1 MRWPSTP
8 ALRASKPS
16 VEPTGPV
23 DTGSR
28 FFLFTPPVTMKKLS
42 FAATACLLALAAAAP
57 LASAQNIAIVNNK
70 PVPKAR
76 VEAFI
81 DQVVKQ
87 GQQQRTPELEKQV
100 RDELVLREIFQQEAE
115 KRGLAATADYKQQME
130 FARQSILIRELFA
143 DFQKKNPVSDAEL
156 QAEYNTLK
164 SQAGDKEYH
173 ARHILVETEAEAK
186 DLITKIKGGAKF
198 EDLAKQFSKD
208 PGSGQNGGD
217 LDWAAPAGYVPEFSQ
232 AMVAL
237 QKGQLTETP
246 VKSQFGYHIIR
257 LDDVREA
264 QFPSF
269 DEVKPQ
275 LSQRLQQ
282 TKLAKFR
289 DDLKAKAKT
298 DYKF

>member
-1 MRWPSTP
+1 
-8 ALRASKPS
+8 
-16 VEPTGPV
+16 
-23 DTGSR
+23 
-28 FFLFTPPVTMKKLS
+28 MKKLP

-130 FARQSILIRELFA
+130 FARQSILIRELFN
-143 DFQKKNPVSDAEL
+143 DFNKKNPVSDAEV
-156 QAEYNTLK
+156 QAEYNQLK
-164 SQAGDKEYH
+164 GQAGDKEYH
-173 ARHILVETEAEAK
+173 ARHILVETEDEAK
-186 DLITKIKGGAKF
+186 SLIAQIKGGAKF
-198 EDLAKQFSKD
+198 DELAKKHSKD

-217 LDWAAPAGYVPEFSQ
+217 LDWAAPAGYVPEFSE
-232 AMVAL
+232 AMTKL
-237 QKGQLTETP
+237 EKGKFTETP
-246 VKSQFGYHIIR
+246 VKSQFGWHIIK
-257 LDDVREA
+257 LDDVRDA
-264 QFPSF
+264 QFPGLE
-269 DEVKPQ
+269 EVKPQ
-275 LSQRLQQ
+275 LTQRLQQ
-282 TKLAKFR
+282 AKIAKFR

>member
-1 MRWPSTP
+1 
-8 ALRASKPS
+8 
-16 VEPTGPV
+16 
-23 DTGSR
+23 
-28 FFLFTPPVTMKKLS
+28 MKKLP
-42 FAATACLLALAAAAP
+42 FAATACLLALAAVAP

-115 KRGLAATADYKQQME
+115 KRGLAATPDYKQQIE
-130 FARQSILIRELFA
+130 FARQSILIRELFT
-143 DFQKKNPVSDAEL
+143 DFSKKNVVSDAEI
-156 QAEYNTLK
+156 QAEYNQLK
-164 SQAGDKEYH
+164 GQAGDKEYR
-173 ARHILVETEAEAK
+173 ARHILVESEDEAK
-186 DLITKIKGGAKF
+186 SLIAQIKGGAKF
-198 EDLAKQFSKD
+198 DELAKKHSKD

-232 AMVAL
+232 AMVKL
-237 QKGQLTETP
+237 EKGKFTETP
-246 VKSQFGYHIIR
+246 VKSQFGWHIIQ
-257 LDDVREA
+257 LDDVRDA
-264 QFPSF
+264 QFPPF
-269 DEVKPQ
+269 EEVKPQ

-282 TKLAKFR
+282 AKLAKFR
-289 DDLKAKAKT
+289 DELKAKAKT

>member
-1 MRWPSTP
+1 
-8 ALRASKPS
+8 
-16 VEPTGPV
+16 V
-23 DTGSR
+23 
-28 FFLFTPPVTMKKLS
+28 
-42 FAATACLLALAAAAP
+42 AP

-100 RDELVLREIFQQEAE
+100 RDELVMREIFQQEAE
-115 KRGLAATADYKQQME
+115 RRGLAATPDYKQQME

-143 DFQKKNPVSDAEL
+143 DYSKKNTVSDAEI
-156 QAEYNTLK
+156 QAEYNQLK
-164 SQAGDKEYH
+164 GQAGEKEYR
-173 ARHILVETEAEAK
+173 ARHILVESEDEAK
-186 DLITKIKGGAKF
+186 SLIAQIKGGAKF
-198 EDLAKQFSKD
+198 DELAKKHSKD

-232 AMVAL
+232 AMVKL
-237 QKGQLTETP
+237 EKGKFTDTP
-246 VKSQFGYHIIR
+246 VKSQFGWHIIQ
-257 LDDVREA
+257 LDDVRDA
-264 QFPSF
+264 QFPAF

-275 LSQRLQQ
+275 LAQRLQQ
-282 TKLAKFR
+282 AKLAKFR

>member
-1 MRWPSTP
+1 
-8 ALRASKPS
+8 
-16 VEPTGPV
+16 
-23 DTGSR
+23 
-28 FFLFTPPVTMKKLS
+28 MKKLP
-42 FAATACLLALAAAAP
+42 FVATACLLALAAVAP

-100 RDELVLREIFQQEAE
+100 RDELVMREIFQQEAE
-115 KRGLAATADYKQQME
+115 RRGLQASSEYKQQME

-143 DFQKKNPVSDAEL
+143 DYSKKNVVSDADL
-156 QAEYNTLK
+156 QAEYKQLK
-164 SQAGDKEYH
+164 GQAGDKEYR
-173 ARHILVETEAEAK
+173 ARHILVETEDEAK
-186 DLITKIKGGAKF
+186 SLITQLKGGAKF
-198 EDLAKQFSKD
+198 DELAKKHSKD

-232 AMVAL
+232 AMTKL
-237 QKGQLTETP
+237 EKGKFTDTP
-246 VKSQFGYHIIR
+246 VKSQFGWHIIQ
-257 LDDVREA
+257 LDDTRDA

>member
-1 MRWPSTP
+1 
-8 ALRASKPS
+8 
-16 VEPTGPV
+16 
-23 DTGSR
+23 
-28 FFLFTPPVTMKKLS
+28 MKKLS

-115 KRGLAATADYKQQME
+115 KRGLAATPDYKQQME

-173 ARHILVETEAEAK
+173 ARHILVESEAEAK

-275 LSQRLQQ
+275 LAQRLQQ

>member
-1 MRWPSTP
+1 
-8 ALRASKPS
+8 
-16 VEPTGPV
+16 
-23 DTGSR
+23 
-28 FFLFTPPVTMKKLS
+28 MKKLP
-42 FAATACLLALAAAAP
+42 FAATACLLALAAVAP

-100 RDELVLREIFQQEAE
+100 RDELVMREIFQQEAE
-115 KRGLAATADYKQQME
+115 RRGLAATPDYKQQME

-143 DFQKKNPVSDAEL
+143 DYSKKNTVSDAEI
-156 QAEYNTLK
+156 QAEYNQLK
-164 SQAGDKEYH
+164 GQAGEKEYR
-173 ARHILVETEAEAK
+173 ARHILVESEDEAK
-186 DLITKIKGGAKF
+186 SLIAQIKGGAKF
-198 EDLAKQFSKD
+198 DELAKKHSKD

-232 AMVAL
+232 AMVKL
-237 QKGQLTETP
+237 EKGKFTDTP
-246 VKSQFGYHIIR
+246 VKSQFGWHIIQ
-257 LDDVREA
+257 LDDVRDA
-264 QFPSF
+264 QFPAF

-275 LSQRLQQ
+275 LAQRLQQ
-282 TKLAKFR
+282 AKLAKFR

>member
-1 MRWPSTP
+1 
-8 ALRASKPS
+8 
-16 VEPTGPV
+16 
-23 DTGSR
+23 
-28 FFLFTPPVTMKKLS
+28 MKKLS

-130 FARQSILIRELFA
+130 FARQSILIRELFN
-143 DFQKKNPVSDAEL
+143 DFNKKNPVSDAEV
-156 QAEYNTLK
+156 QAEYNQLK
-164 SQAGDKEYH
+164 GQAGDKEYH
-173 ARHILVETEAEAK
+173 ARHILVETEDEAK
-186 DLITKIKGGAKF
+186 SLIAQIKGGAKF
-198 EDLAKQFSKD
+198 DELAKKHSKD

-217 LDWAAPAGYVPEFSQ
+217 LDWAAPAGYVPEFSE
-232 AMVAL
+232 AMTKL
-237 QKGQLTETP
+237 EKGKFTETP
-246 VKSQFGYHIIR
+246 VKSQFGWHIIK
-257 LDDVREA
+257 LDDVRDA
-264 QFPSF
+264 QFPGF

-275 LSQRLQQ
+275 LTQRLQQ
-282 TKLAKFR
+282 AKIAKFR

>member
-1 MRWPSTP
+1 
-8 ALRASKPS
+8 
-16 VEPTGPV
+16 
-23 DTGSR
+23 
-28 FFLFTPPVTMKKLS
+28 MKKLS